1 MRHCLYVFPSNL
13 IKFQP
18 SSQRYWNQTTQG
30 TTLHSLSREF
40 PNSAKTSRLEFHG
53 RNTSGKLSNRTGS
66 GRSCIKNSNTIQH
79 CIRTVLLMNITF
91 KQNMTTVSS
100 RIRAWLCGA
109 PQVRLTFA
117 GIHPWAHW
125 MFIRIL
131 VRTNPVGRAL
141 LYRGRSPNWRY

>member
-1 MRHCLYVFPSNL
+1 MFSPLISQNFSPRHSCTG
-13 IKFQP
+13 IRQP
-18 SSQRYWNQTTQG
+18 REQLCIHYRASFRTQQRHRAWNFMGGARLASRQTE
-30 TTLHSLSREF
+30 SISI
-40 PNSAKTSRLEFHG
+40 
-53 RNTSGKLSNRTGS
+53 TGS

-141 LYRGRSPNWRY
+141 LYRGRSPNWKY